1 MPDGRRALCGV
12 ERACFGVNRSRMMHE
27 DYQAK
32 ADEARLEAESAKL
45 ANVKERCLRS
55 AEVWEA
61 MARRAARTAAL
72 KKSNGG

>member
-1 MPDGRRALCGV
+1 
-12 ERACFGVNRSRMMHE
+12 MMHE